1 MQTNAFVWI
10 LFSLRCRHC
19 GSAQMRFISYICMR
33 EAARRRRVLR
43 ENCLLVRG
51 CSSSV
56 GVFGWLGAEN
66 YVLSVCAHL
75 LWQIEV
81 NLPLFLYILYT
92 FTRAAQLISQPRR
105 GTMLIEFMCVFF
117 SRALY
122 ILLYDGCVIYVLLY
136 ILRRK
141 DYLYTIGT
149 LCNCVWCASILKI
162 SSKYRYWNNM
172 QQHYGG
178 DILM

>member
-10 LFSLRCRHC
+10 LFSSRRRHC
-19 GSAQMRFISYICMR
+19 GSAQMRFISYMR

-43 ENCLLVRG
+43 ENCLLVRLQQQQHR
-51 CSSSV
+51 V

-117 SRALY
+117 LVVRYVYVLY
-122 ILLYDGCVIYVLLY
+122 IFY
-136 ILRRK
+136 
-141 DYLYTIGT
+141 
-149 LCNCVWCASILKI
+149 SI
-162 SSKYRYWNNM
+162 
-172 QQHYGG
+172 
-178 DILM
+178 